1 MENKNKTLT
10 AEELD
15 ALHDSGADMTSHLDM
30 STSHRPGLKTQ
41 RINVDFPQWMVV
53 SLDREAE
60 RLGVTRQ
67 SVIKV
72 WIVVHFETNS
82 SNQESVMDS
91 KYLELKKLFELGLTR
106 ARIAE
111 ALGISLSLVPG
122 VGEDIERLTPK
133 ERLPHSQPKES
144 KTIS

>member
-15 ALHDSGADMTSHLDM
+15 ALHDSGADMSAHLDK
-30 STSHRPGLKTQ
+30 STRQRPGLKTQ

-72 WIVVHFETNS
+72 WIATHFENGS
-82 SNQESVMDS
+82 SHPISVPGS
-91 KYLELKKLFELGLTR
+91 QYSELTKLIQLGFTR
-106 ARIAE
+106 AQLAE
-111 ALGISLSLVPG
+111 ALGISLP
-122 VGEDIERLTPK
+122 DIPK
-133 ERLPHSQPKES
+133 GKEGL
-144 KTIS
+144 KTLRAK